1 MRTASV
7 LGTLVQLLKVGSG
20 VPVLGGGMC
29 VCTDQSA
36 MQLVTT
42 VPVPAVCWTGK
53 GHFWGE
59 GRVPDL
65 QELTNSLQSTK
76 KTRQGQETSPMMHTT
91 NTPSKG
97 THLKQT
103 ATPKACLFVF
113 FLTGQVLT
121 LNVHLYCLDPS
132 GKAWVQP
139 HMKDVWHCTM
149 CIFKNTTVRSTSHFK
164 TTSVKRRH
172 FYLLEVKKIE
182 PKYVKNKH

>member
-7 LGTLVQLLKVGSG
+7 LGTLVPLLKVGSG

-91 NTPSKG
+91 DTPSKG

-103 ATPKACLFVF
+103 ATPKACLFF
-113 FLTGQVLT
+113 FFFNWTSSDFECTPLLSGSFWKGVSPTTHERCLA
-121 LNVHLYCLDPS
+121 LHHVHIQKYYCTINFTF
-132 GKAWVQP
+132 QNYF
-139 HMKDVWHCTM
+139 C
-149 CIFKNTTVRSTSHFK
+149 
-164 TTSVKRRH
+164 
-172 FYLLEVKKIE
+172 
-182 PKYVKNKH
+182 

>member
-1 MRTASV
+1 MRTASG
-7 LGTLVQLLKVGSG
+7 LGTLVPLLKVGSG

-42 VPVPAVCWTGK
+42 VPAPAACWTGK

-76 KTRQGQETSPMMHTT
+76 KTRRGREKSPAVHMTDTS
-91 NTPSKG
+91 SEG

-103 ATPKACLFVF
+103 VTSKASFGFFF
-113 FLTGQVLT
+113 FLNQTSSDFACTPLLSGSFWKGVSPTTHERCLA
-121 LNVHLYCLDPS
+121 LHHVHIKRYYCTINFTF
-132 GKAWVQP
+132 Q
-139 HMKDVWHCTM
+139 
-149 CIFKNTTVRSTSHFK
+149 NHFC
-164 TTSVKRRH
+164 
-172 FYLLEVKKIE
+172 
-182 PKYVKNKH
+182 